1 MTKKLALI
9 DGYGFVFRAFHS
21 LPPLTR
27 QDKTPVGAVYGFTNM
42 LIKLLAS
49 LDVTHLAVV
58 FDSGSKTFRN
68 DIYPEYKAN
77 RPPCP
82 EDLIPQFPLVREAA
96 ESLNLITLEK
106 IGVEADDIIATLAK
120 DYAKK
125 DFEVLIVS
133 SDKDLMQLIGGNITM
148 YDAMK
153 NKIISEKEVEEK
165 FFVKPNQV
173 LDVLSIIGDSSDN
186 VPGIKGIGPKGA
198 AELVLE
204 FGSLENIFQNLD
216 KIKQSKR
223 KEYLENSEEKAKL
236 SKVLITL
243 KDDVEIGVSEE
254 DLKVKEI
261 DPHKL
266 IKFLLQQG
274 FRSLV
279 ERVKKEFEIK
289 DEIIKEEIS
298 TTLQNQQMQEIK
310 SANFDEIKR
319 IKISDEKKFVDLLNK
334 IHENSLAIIDF
345 ENSFQDLTSIA
356 ISTTREDKVL
366 QEIFYFELKN
376 QKNENID
383 LFNQKEEK
391 SFDEEIFVKEIIKI
405 LQDNSVKKI
414 FFDAKS
420 FFRRILFLSED
431 SLQNFCAYED
441 ISLINHLLNS
451 SIRNDL
457 RQLANMNLSDNF
469 ESRNFGKFFAELE
482 KSKIPQDL
490 SDEKKQ
496 EFYCFRN
503 YVSFQLYKILS
514 PKIFEQKLTNSYQNY
529 EKPLLTIIA
538 KMEREGVK
546 VDIKKLQELS
556 KEFEGKIAQLTKEI
570 YKITGEEFNIASTQQ
585 LSKILFEKMG
595 LASSKKS
602 KKTGVLSTKSSVL
615 EELSLEGHEIADK
628 ILDFRKFSKLQNTY
642 TDALPQEINEK
653 TGRIH
658 SSFSTINTITG
669 RFSSNNPNLQNIPI
683 KTRDGRKIRECFIA
697 SKDNFFISADYSQI
711 ELRVIAHIAQIDNL
725 IEAFHQDKDI
735 HKITAAQVFSL
746 DEKDVTP
753 EIRSKAKAIN
763 FGIIYGI
770 SAFGLARQLKI
781 PRTEAKDYIDSYL
794 KTYPGIDIYMKK
806 YIDFARKNGYVETIG
821 GRKCFIQSINDKNPM
836 LRAEAERLAIN
847 APIQGSAADII
858 KKAMIK
864 LDKKLDNFKAKLILQ
879 VHDELIIEAPKD
891 EVEKISQ
898 IIKYEMENSM
908 KLDVTLKV
916 DIEIAENWK

>member
-1 MTKKLALI
+1 M
-9 DGYGFVFRAFHS
+9 
-21 LPPLTR
+21 
-27 QDKTPVGAVYGFTNM
+27 
-42 LIKLLAS
+42 
-49 LDVTHLAVV
+49 
-58 FDSGSKTFRN
+58 
-68 DIYPEYKAN
+68 
-77 RPPCP
+77 
-82 EDLIPQFPLVREAA
+82 
-96 ESLNLITLEK
+96 
-106 IGVEADDIIATLAK
+106 
-120 DYAKK
+120 
-125 DFEVLIVS
+125 
-133 SDKDLMQLIGGNITM
+133 
-148 YDAMK
+148 
-153 NKIISEKEVEEK
+153 
-165 FFVKPNQV
+165 
-173 LDVLSIIGDSSDN
+173 
-186 VPGIKGIGPKGA
+186 
-198 AELVLE
+198 E